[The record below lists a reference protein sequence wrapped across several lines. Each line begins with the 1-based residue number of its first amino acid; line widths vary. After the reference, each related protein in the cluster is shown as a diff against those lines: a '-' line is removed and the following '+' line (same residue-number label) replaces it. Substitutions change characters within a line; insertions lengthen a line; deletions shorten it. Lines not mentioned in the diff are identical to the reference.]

1 MEIRPVSRKDAV
13 LETLRRAITEG
24 ELAPGQRLDPASI
37 AIQLRCSRMPVR
49 DAIKELEAEGLVVS
63 YPSRGTEV
71 SRLER
76 TDIEQ
81 IFGIRLALEK
91 AALERAVLRMGE
103 KDHGVLH
110 ELLLRMDAP
119 LDLKDWL
126 SLNEAFHGRINE
138 ASGWP
143 RLVTQIERER
153 RNIDR
158 YVRVRVR
165 IDGRKQPQREHWDLY
180 QACIERDAA
189 HACSVLEQHLNRTAQ
204 LLSDE
209 GSNS

>member
-24 ELAPGQRLDPASI
+24 ELEPGQRLDPASI
-37 AIQLRCSRMPVR
+37 ALQLRCSRMPVR

-76 TDIEQ
+76 ADIEQ

-91 AALERAVLRMGE
+91 AALERAVPRMDE
-103 KDHGVLH
+103 QDHRVLH
-110 ELLLRMDAP
+110 DMLLRMDAP
-119 LDLKDWL
+119 RDLKDWL
-126 SLNEAFHGRINE
+126 SINEAFHGHINE

-143 RLVTQIERER
+143 RLVAQIERER

-158 YVRVRVR
+158 YVRARVRV
-165 IDGRKQPQREHWDLY
+165 DGREQPQNEHRELY
-180 QACIERDAA
+180 QACVERDAVR
-189 HACSVLEQHLNRTAQ
+189 ACSILEQHLNRTAQ

-209 GSNS
+209 GANS

>member
-1 MEIRPVSRKDAV
+1 M
-13 LETLRRAITEG
+13 LETLRRAISEG

-37 AIQLRCSRMPVR
+37 ALQLRCSRMPVR

-76 TDIEQ
+76 SDIEQ

-91 AALERAVLRMGE
+91 VALERAVFRMGE
-103 KDHGVLH
+103 EDHGALH
-110 ELLLRMDAP
+110 DLLLRMDEP
-119 LDLKDWL
+119 SDLKSWL
-126 SLNEAFHGRINE
+126 ALNEAFHSHIAQ

-165 IDGRKQPQREHWDLY
+165 VDGHEQPQREHWELY
-180 QACIERDAA
+180 QACVERDAA
-189 HACSVLEQHLNRTAQ
+189 RACSILERHLNRTAQ

-209 GSNS
+209 GVSP